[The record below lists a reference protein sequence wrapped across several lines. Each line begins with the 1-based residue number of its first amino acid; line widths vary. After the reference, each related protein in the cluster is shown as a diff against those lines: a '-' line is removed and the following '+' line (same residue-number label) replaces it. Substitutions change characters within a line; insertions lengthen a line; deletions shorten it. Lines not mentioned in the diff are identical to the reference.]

1 MHKRKTFRIM
11 KQETQFSLFQSL
23 TSNRNLGLVTLA
35 EVYRLITTDAT
46 LKENAGKFRYFQAQ
60 GFDDDADKIKR
71 SKSLVFTPAA
81 VFDGKRNSKNRVS
94 YTQYSLVDIDKLEE
108 GQAERLVQLLKDD
121 PYWLLAYIT
130 LSGKGLRIIFRVEGV
145 TDEQTYRKAFYQG
158 NDYYCRLF
166 GITRFDDSVKDT
178 PRGSAL
184 CYDPNALYRAEA
196 KVFKVDFDKVVVT
209 EVWEGIEKELARLG
223 YVYESGRHN
232 EYISQAGYLLNRYG
246 VDEGDAVEWLQ
257 RRFPDYDPNRTESH
271 IRSCYS
277 TRSEEHG
284 TLSVGNRPKGTKK
297 KPTQQKTEQP
307 KYISVEEIEA
317 SLTELADFRW
327 NEITRMTEIRWKD
340 REEAFRPM
348 TDRDEGTLWSRIN
361 KQQKPLRMKDMQWVL
376 GSEFVPVHHPF
387 KDYFYGLPKW
397 QEGDTDYITSL
408 ADTVTLTDESLETR
422 GLFRRCLKKWLVAMI
437 AGFLSDRVNHEILV
451 LIGRQG
457 IYKTTW
463 FHFLLPP
470 ELRNYY
476 VAKNNSRRMSKD
488 DRILMAEAGLICL
501 EEIVTMTDEE
511 VDQIKAAVS
520 LPQVVERAAYARNK
534 EVRPHLASFCGTGN
548 HLNFLTD
555 ITGNRRWLPFEVE
568 NILSPYDHPLDYTG
582 LYSQVMHLWQ
592 SGFPYWFNQ
601 EEIRSLAKHISHF
614 EAPNME
620 EDQIRK
626 HFRVPAPGEAYEVYS
641 VADVLS
647 VINLEQKVVLSPTKV
662 GMLLNKLGYKKVRT
676 KKARGYMMYRY
687 TLDEISQNRKE
698 KVDEGEEKELPF

>member
-1 MHKRKTFRIM
+1 M

-81 VFDGKRNSKNRVS
+81 VFDGKRNGKNRVS

-271 IRSCYS
+271 VRSCYS
-277 TRSEEHG
+277 TRAEEHG
-284 TLSVGNRPKGTKK
+284 TLRPGNRPKSVLKK
-297 KPTQQKTEQP
+297 KPTKQKTEQP

-397 QEGDTDYITSL
+397 KDGDTDYIEKL
-408 ADTVTLTDESLETR
+408 AYTVTLVDESLETR

-488 DRILMAEAGLICL
+488 DRLLMAEAGLICL
-501 EEIVTMTDEE
+501 EEIVSMTDEE

-592 SGFPYWFNQ
+592 SGFAYWFNQ

-698 KVDEGEEKELPF
+698 KVDEGEEQELSF

>member
-1 MHKRKTFRIM
+1 M
-11 KQETQFSLFQSL
+11 KNDDFIPHDTGERDAFSLFQSL
-23 TSNRNLGLVTLA
+23 TTNKPSGLVTLS
-35 EVYRLITTDAT
+35 EVYRRITTDT
-46 LKENAGKFRYFQAQ
+46 SLKENTEKFRYFQSQ
-60 GFDDDADKIKR
+60 GFQDDAANIKR
-71 SKSLVFTPAA
+71 NRCHAFTPAA
-81 VFDGKRNSKNRVS
+81 VFKGTRTYKNIS
-94 YTQYSLVDIDKLEE
+94 LFTGYSLVDIDKQTEEKVARMLE
-108 GQAERLVQLLKDD
+108 RLKDD

-145 TDEQTYRKAFYQG
+145 TDRQTYLKAFHQG
-158 NDYYCRLF
+158 NDHYCRLF
-166 GITRFDDSVKDT
+166 GIADYDGSVKDAT
-178 PRGSAL
+178 RCSAL
-184 CYDPNALYRAEA
+184 SYDPNALYREEAEIFCVDYE
-196 KVFKVDFDKVVVT
+196 KVAVG
-209 EVWEGIEKELARLG
+209 EVWHRVEKELENQG
-223 YVYESGRHN
+223 YVYELGRCN
-232 EYISQAGYLLNRYG
+232 EYLCHAGYALNRFG
-246 VDEGDAVEWLQ
+246 VSEDDATEWLQ
-257 RRFPDYDPNRTESH
+257 RRFPNYDPVRLESH

-277 TRSEEHG
+277 TRTEEHG
-284 TLSVGNRPKGTKK
+284 TMHPTGKQKAAGKK
-297 KPTQQKTEQP
+297 AAKTEQP
-307 KYISVEEIEA
+307 KYLSVAEIEA
-317 SLTELADFRW
+317 CLTDLADFRW
-327 NEITRMTEIRWKD
+327 NEITRMTEICWKD
-340 REEAFRPM
+340 KEEGFRPM

-361 KQQKPLRMKDMQWVL
+361 KQQKPMRMKDMLWVL
-376 GSEFVPVHHPF
+376 ASEFVPVHHPF
-387 KDYFYGLPKW
+387 KAYFYGLPPW
-397 QEGDTDYITSL
+397 REGDTDYIEKL
-408 ADTVTLTDESLETR
+408 AATITLAEESPESR
-422 GLFRRCLKKWLVAMI
+422 SLFRQCLKKWLVAMI

-451 LIGRQG
+451 FIGRQG

-501 EEIVTMTDEE
+501 EEIVSMTDEE

-592 SGFPYWFNQ
+592 SGFPYWFGQ
-601 EEIRSLAKHISHF
+601 EEIRALAKHVSRF

-626 HFRVPAPGEAYEVYS
+626 HFRVPQPGEAYEVYS

-647 VINLEQKVVLSPTKV
+647 VINLELKTTLSPTKV
-662 GMLLNKLGYKKVRT
+662 GMLLNKMGYKKVR
-676 KKARGYMMYRY
+676 KDNRRGYMVYRY
-687 TLDEISQNRKE
+687 TLEEISLNRKVPI
-698 KVDEGEEKELPF
+698 KDSEEQKLPF

>member
-1 MHKRKTFRIM
+1 M

-297 KPTQQKTEQP
+297 KPTKQKTEQP

-376 GSEFVPVHHPF
+376 GSEFVPVYHPF

-397 QEGDTDYITSL
+397 QEGDTDYIEKL
-408 ADTVTLTDESLETR
+408 AYTVTLVDESLETR

-488 DRILMAEAGLICL
+488 DRLLMAEAGLICL
-501 EEIVTMTDEE
+501 EEIVSMTDEE

-592 SGFPYWFNQ
+592 SGFAYWFNQ

>member
-1 MHKRKTFRIM
+1 M
-11 KQETQFSLFQSL
+11 KQEIQFSLFRAL
-23 TSNRNLGLVTLA
+23 TTSKPSGTVALA
-35 EVYRLITTDAT
+35 EVYRLITTDAS
-46 LKENAGKFRYFQAQ
+46 LKESTEKFRYFKQQ
-60 GFDDDADKIKR
+60 GFDDEADRIKR
-71 SKSLVFTPAA
+71 SRCLAFTPA
-81 VFDGKRNSKNRVS
+81 VLFEGNRGKKNVVA
-94 YTQYSLVDIDKLEE
+94 YTQYSLVDIDGLEE
-108 GQAERLVQLLKDD
+108 GQAERLVQRLKDD
-121 PYWLLAYIT
+121 PYWLLVYIT
-130 LSGKGLRIIFRVEGV
+130 LSGKGLRIIFQVEGV
-145 TDEQTYRKAFYQG
+145 IDGASYLRAFFQG
-158 NDYYCRLF
+158 NDHYCRLL
-166 GITRFDDSVKDT
+166 GITDFDGQVKDDT
-178 PRGSAL
+178 RASGM
-184 CYDPNALYRAEA
+184 CHDPNALYRSEA
-196 KVFKVDFDKVVVT
+196 KVFPVYPDKVTVG
-209 EVWEGIEKELARLG
+209 EVWKRIETALNRDG
-223 YVYESGRHN
+223 YVYEPGRHN

-297 KPTQQKTEQP
+297 KPTKQKTEQP

-340 REEAFRPM
+340 KKEGFRPL

-361 KQQKPLRMKDMQWVL
+361 KQPQKTMRFNDLRLVL
-376 GSEFVPVHHPF
+376 GSEFVPLYHPF
-387 KDYFYGLPKW
+387 KAYFYGLPPWK
-397 QEGDTDYITSL
+397 EGDANHVKAL
-408 ADTVTLTDESLETR
+408 AETVTLADDSPETR
-422 GLFRRCLKKWLVAMI
+422 YTFYHCLKKWLVAMV
-437 AGFLSDRVNHEILV
+437 AAFLSDRVNHEILV

-488 DRILMAEAGLICL
+488 DRLLMAEAGLICL

-534 EVRPHLASFCGTGN
+534 EVRPHIASFCGTGN

-555 ITGNRRWLPFEVE
+555 ITGNRRWLPFEVA

-582 LYSQVMHLWQ
+582 LYSQVMYLWQ
-592 SGFPYWFNQ
+592 SGFPYWFDQ
-601 EEIRSLAKHISHF
+601 EEIRNLAKHVSRF
-614 EAPNME
+614 EAPNLE

-626 HFRVPAPGEAYEVYS
+626 HFRVPGPGEAYEVYS
-641 VADVLS
+641 VADVLG
-647 VINLEQKVVLSPTKV
+647 VINLELKTQLSATKV
-662 GMLLNKLGYKKVRT
+662 GMLMNKMGFKRIRTNKSRGYKV
-676 KKARGYMMYRY
+676 YRY
-687 TLDEISQNRKE
+687 SVEEISNNRKE
-698 KVDEGEEKELPF
+698 RMNDAEEQSLPF

>member
-1 MHKRKTFRIM
+1 M

-271 IRSCYS
+271 VRSCYS

-297 KPTQQKTEQP
+297 KPTKQKAEQP

-397 QEGDTDYITSL
+397 KDGDTDYIEKL
-408 ADTVTLTDESLETR
+408 AYTVTLVDESLETR

-501 EEIVTMTDEE
+501 EEIVSMTDEE

-698 KVDEGEEKELPF
+698 KVDEGEEQELSF